1 MIFRYKF
8 SDVDIRKIGFITS
21 NFYEIDDDLL
31 MRESIIYKLAISAAA
46 PLSKDLCKK
55 FGEFQSNKLT
65 GYFNNKEATDA
76 CIDWLHTGDLIL
88 KLKEEIKDF
97 VSQRVDPREKLHCVH
112 FIDKIPKNSAG
123 NTLRKIIMRKS

>member
-1 MIFRYKF
+1 MK
-8 SDVDIRKIGFITS
+8 
-21 NFYEIDDDLL
+21 
-31 MRESIIYKLAISAAA
+31 
-46 PLSKDLCKK
+46 
-55 FGEFQSNKLT
+55 

-97 VSQRVDPREKLHCVH
+97 VSQRVDSREKLHCVH

-123 NTLRKIIMRKS
+123 NTLRKIIMRKI